1 MPSTTEVPAATPVRK
16 PPLPRAIY
24 ALFLIRLVVS
34 AGSFVHVLLV
44 MILTG
49 RLGWSGSAAG
59 VFMSLVAGL
68 SGVGSLLGGKL
79 GDAFG
84 RRRVLALL
92 QSLAAAIFLASAV
105 VGYGPWTPALAAV
118 ALALLSGSWPSINA
132 LVADHAPPERRR
144 EAFSLLY
151 WGNNVGFSVG
161 PALAGFL
168 YVHAPRALF
177 AGNALA
183 LLLAAATATLFVPEL
198 AAGRAARRSG
208 AAASS
213 LPSVKPDPSTRADGS
228 AGGAPVLGRASTLA
242 VFRADPVLSAY
253 GLLAVL
259 TAFVYDQHRF
269 ALPLTLKETFGEALG
284 AQAFTWAM
292 SVNGLT
298 VVAATALVTLAS
310 RRLPSLAAVA
320 LGSVFYALGFGAYG
334 WVSGVPAFLGV
345 TAFWTLGEIL
355 GATNGNAFVAERA
368 PESHRGRVNGALSLA
383 YIMGGVLSPLVAGP
397 LADAFGARAVWAP
410 IALTSALGALGLFA
424 LSAWNRARGP
434 GSLPAR
440 AERPAPAPDSGS
452 GQA

>member
-1 MPSTTEVPAATPVRK
+1 MRSMPSVTDARAAAPKPARK

-24 ALFLIRLVVS
+24 ALFLIRLIVS

-49 RLGWSGSAAG
+49 RLGWSGSAVG
-59 VFMSLVAGL
+59 VFMSVVAGL
-68 SGVGSLLGGKL
+68 SALGSVAGGKL
-79 GDAFG
+79 GDSFG
-84 RRRVLALL
+84 RRRVLAIL
-92 QSLAAAIFLASAV
+92 QSLAAAIFIASAIA
-105 VGYGPWTPALAAV
+105 GYGPWTPALAAA

-183 LLLAAATATLFVPEL
+183 LLIAAATAILFVPEL
-198 AAGRAARRSG
+198 AAAAADKPAKADVKPPRSG
-208 AAASS
+208 AESGTPA
-213 LPSVKPDPSTRADGS
+213 KGGS
-228 AGGAPVLGRASTLA
+228 STLA
-242 VFRADPVLSAY
+242 VLRADPVLVAY
-253 GLLAVL
+253 ALISVL

-269 ALPLTLKETFGEALG
+269 ALPLTLKESFGEARG
-284 AQAFTWAM
+284 AQVFTWAM

-298 VVAATALVTLAS
+298 VVAATALVVLAS
-310 RRLPSLAAVA
+310 RRLSSLSAVA
-320 LGSVFYALGFGAYG
+320 LGSAFYALGFGAYG
-334 WVSGVPAFLGV
+334 VAAGVPAFLGL

-383 YIMGGVLSPLVAGP
+383 YVTGGMLSPLVAGP

-410 IALTSALGALGLFA
+410 IAVTSAVGALALFA

-434 GSLPAR
+434 GSVPVR
-440 AERPAPAPDSGS
+440 AERLAQSPDSGS